1 MPSRATSLLLSL
13 FPFGPARLRSF
24 PGVLFAL
31 LCREFLSR
39 GVSAPPSELDSRLI
53 LFRHV
58 FFALTMRTAAHS
70 LVVATER
77 VTTYTHSAPRNC
89 VHQSSRQTRAV
100 VDGEET
106 RVHAVLLVH
115 FPRIVKCPN
124 SQSEWAF
131 RAPM

>member
-70 LVVATER
+70 VDVATER
-77 VTTYTHSAPRNC
+77 VLPTLT
-89 VHQSSRQTRAV
+89 QSYATAFTRAV
-100 VDGEET
+100 GKPAPQLTWKKHVCT
-106 RVHAVLLVH
+106 SVACSLSRLAK
-115 FPRIVKCPN
+115 RPN
-124 SQSEWAF
+124 SPSEWGLQE
-131 RAPM
+131 RM